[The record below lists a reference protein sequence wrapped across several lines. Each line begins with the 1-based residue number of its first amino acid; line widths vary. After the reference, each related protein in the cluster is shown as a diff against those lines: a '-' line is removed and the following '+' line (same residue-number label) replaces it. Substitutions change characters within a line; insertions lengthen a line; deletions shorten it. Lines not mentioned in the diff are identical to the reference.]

1 MKLTK
6 ERKKEIDELD
16 DTHIFYFR
24 NMFSDNECK
33 YICET
38 RKHFR
43 EILGHR

>member
-24 NMFSDNECK
+24 NMFPDEECK